1 MKFQLFKYYKE
12 NESIQERDLQLF
24 RLGDH
29 WLFDFNFYRGV
40 FKSYGLDVQFNPMYP
55 MNDLFSIRVH
65 WGRYNVAFGFIQRHF
80 DFDYGSWEEILETDT
95 P

>member
-12 NESIQERDLQLF
+12 NSKIQERDLQLF

-29 WLFDFNFYRGV
+29 WLFDFNIYHGV
-40 FKSYGLDVQFNPMYP
+40 FTSYGLDVQFNPMYP

-65 WGRYNVAFGFIQRHF
+65 WGRCSIAFGFIQRHF
-80 DFDYGSWEEILETDT
+80 DFDSWDEIRDDGL
-95 P
+95 